1 MQPNSKLS
9 IKRYL
14 DTYQLLKNYRGDHE
28 KNRTFAL
35 KHKDLGGNPIEL
47 LRVWTEKNI
56 SRVEGELLS
65 SRFEEYNSSLNALLA
80 IISLISGLIAG
91 FALLSYS
98 GKMPVNVIYYIL
110 IVVAI
115 PIFSIALSTVSIFTK
130 SSTVSNFITLLF
142 PLHWIET
149 ISKYIPFKRDIE
161 GVELPFSQRFSKLL
175 FINRIQ
181 LFSLIFSIGILLA
194 LLIMVVVKDIAFGWM
209 TTLQIEP
216 TTLHNILSA
225 IGIWWRE
232 IIPSAI
238 PSVELIDMSHF
249 FRLGERL
256 NSSIVQNADKLG
268 DWWKFLAMAT
278 LFYSIIMR
286 FIFWLYTDRL
296 LRSWLEKEF
305 LVIDGV
311 KRVIHEFKTPY
322 VSTQSTKDEKHLVID
337 GSKKESIIKDKREIY
352 RAVLGWNFTTDEIE
366 LLNDSKK
373 ISSQS
378 IFQLGGG
385 NSFNTDK
392 RLIDG
397 LSGVILLYVKSWEPP
412 TMDFMDTLELLV
424 ENRYIERV
432 EILPVGM
439 AKEFYKNSEDD
450 LDVWRRKVET
460 IKSEKV
466 WIIDY
471 AT

>member
-194 LLIMVVVKDIAFGWM
+194 LLIMVVVKDIAFG
-209 TTLQIEP
+209 
-216 TTLHNILSA
+216 
-225 IGIWWRE
+225 G
-232 IIPSAI
+232 
-238 PSVELIDMSHF
+238 
-249 FRLGERL
+249 
-256 NSSIVQNADKLG
+256 
-268 DWWKFLAMAT
+268 
-278 LFYSIIMR
+278 
-286 FIFWLYTDRL
+286 
-296 LRSWLEKEF
+296 
-305 LVIDGV
+305 
-311 KRVIHEFKTPY
+311 
-322 VSTQSTKDEKHLVID
+322 
-337 GSKKESIIKDKREIY
+337 
-352 RAVLGWNFTTDEIE
+352 
-366 LLNDSKK
+366 
-373 ISSQS
+373 
-378 IFQLGGG
+378 
-385 NSFNTDK
+385 
-392 RLIDG
+392 
-397 LSGVILLYVKSWEPP
+397 
-412 TMDFMDTLELLV
+412 
-424 ENRYIERV
+424 
-432 EILPVGM
+432 
-439 AKEFYKNSEDD
+439 
-450 LDVWRRKVET
+450 
-460 IKSEKV
+460 
-466 WIIDY
+466 
-471 AT
+471 